1 MVLETNNYSNE
12 IEKISDN
19 KKVIKNNS
27 PFTHTL
33 VYIDNNNVV
42 GFLIYDVLYE
52 KVEIIYIFV
61 SEECRNKGIAKTLLN
76 HLINTCSDKENITL
90 EVKADN
96 VKAINLYKKFDFK
109 SVAIRK
115 KYYDGIDGI
124 LMEKKINY

>member
-52 KVEIIYIFV
+52 KVEIIYILFQKNV
-61 SEECRNKGIAKTLLN
+61 EIKELLK
-76 HLINTCSDKENITL
+76 H
-90 EVKADN
+90 
-96 VKAINLYKKFDFK
+96 Y
-109 SVAIRK
+109 
-115 KYYDGIDGI
+115 
-124 LMEKKINY
+124 

>member
-1 MVLETNNYSNE
+1 MVLESNSYYKE
-12 IEKISDN
+12 IEEISDN
-19 KKVIKNNS
+19 KTVIKSNS

-33 VYIDNNNVV
+33 VYLENNKVI

-61 SEECRNKGIAKTLLN
+61 SEQCRNKGIAKSLLK
-76 HLINTCSDKENITL
+76 HLIDVCNEKENITL

-96 VKAINLYKKFDFK
+96 IKAINLYKSFDFK
-109 SVAIRK
+109 SVTIRK

-124 LMEKKINY
+124 LMEKKLNS

>member
-1 MVLETNNYSNE
+1 MILESNNYYSE
-12 IEKISDN
+12 IEKITDN
-19 KKVIKNNS
+19 KSVIKNNS

-33 VYIDNNNVV
+33 VYIEKNEVV

-61 SEECRNKGIAKTLLN
+61 SEQCRNKGIAKSLLKY
-76 HLINTCSDKENITL
+76 LIDVCNEKENITL

-96 VKAINLYKKFDFK
+96 IKAINLYKNFDFK

-115 KYYDGIDGI
+115 KYYNGIDGI
-124 LMEKKINY
+124 LMEKNLDS